1 MLATISQRGSPL
13 VRLFMYF
20 CMLCSA
26 LPMLTSCESRK
37 VIVNA
42 LDEREANEILVFLNS
57 KNIEAVKVMS
67 TAAAGGGGQKAIL
80 WDISVKSEDAVQ
92 AMQMLNQAGL
102 PRRRGQNLLNLFSNV
117 GLVPSEMQDKIRFQA
132 GLADQIAN
140 TIRHIDGVLDTDVVI
155 SYPKEDPLLPAA
167 EKGKITASV
176 YVKHNGVLDDPN
188 AHLIT
193 KIRRLVSAAVTGL
206 DFDNVTVISD
216 RARFSEVPGE
226 GLPGGAEAEQ
236 KRLVSVWSVLVAEES
251 LSRFQLIF
259 FILIILLLL
268 LLLSLIWMGWKIY
281 PLLHEHGG
289 FKKIFSLTPLV
300 ETPTVEEEK
309 TEPEEEAKDEKKAKE
324 AAQSDKEVDET

>member
-13 VRLFMYF
+13 VRLLMYI
-20 CMLCSA
+20 CLLCSA

-37 VIVNA
+37 IIVNA

-57 KNIEAVKVMS
+57 KNIEAVKVVS
-67 TAAAGGGGQKAIL
+67 TAGAGGGGQKVIL
-80 WDISVKSEDAVQ
+80 WDISVKSDDAVT

-155 SYPKEDPLLPAA
+155 SYPKEDPLLQAS

-216 RARFSEVPGE
+216 RARFSDLPGE
-226 GLPGGAEAEQ
+226 GLPGGAEADQ
-236 KRLVSVWSVLVAEES
+236 KRLVSVWSLLLAEES

-259 FILIILLLL
+259 FTLIILLLL
-268 LLLSLIWMGWKIY
+268 LLLSLIWMAWKVY
-281 PLLHEHGG
+281 PILHDHGG

-300 ETPTVEEEK
+300 EAPPTAEDVTD
-309 TEPEEEAKDEKKAKE
+309 TEIEVKEDKKGKD
-324 AAQSDKEVDET
+324 AAQTDKEVDET